1 LAGPCFAEACHH
13 GQDSKKGIT
22 GLLANPGVERISFFD
37 TGIPEMI
44 DLDQIDRRLLAILQE
59 DATVAIADLA
69 ERVGLTQTPCWKRV
83 KRLQDAGVIIAR
95 VALLDREALDLNLTV
110 FVAVKTGRHDEDWLT
125 TFAAGAKALP
135 EVVEFYRMSG
145 DVDYLLKVVVKD
157 IAAYDRFYKRL
168 IATAPLTDVSS
179 SFAMEQIKFTT
190 ALPIC
195 PT

>member
-1 LAGPCFAEACHH
+1 
-13 GQDSKKGIT
+13 
-22 GLLANPGVERISFFD
+22 
-37 TGIPEMI
+37 MI
-44 DLDQIDRRLLAILQE
+44 DLDHIDRRLLAILQE
-59 DATVAIADLA
+59 DSTVPIADLA

-83 KRLQDAGVIIAR
+83 KRLQDSGVITAR
-95 VALLDREALDLNLTV
+95 VALLDREALDLGLTV

-125 TFAAGAKALP
+125 TFASGARTLP

-145 DVDYLLKVVVKD
+145 DVDYLLKVVVRD

-190 ALPIC
+190 ALPIT
-195 PT
+195 PG

>member
-1 LAGPCFAEACHH
+1 
-13 GQDSKKGIT
+13 
-22 GLLANPGVERISFFD
+22 
-37 TGIPEMI
+37 MI

-59 DATVAIADLA
+59 DATVAIAELA
-69 ERVGLTQTPCWKRV
+69 ERVGLSQTPCWKRV
-83 KRLQDAGVIIAR
+83 KRLQDAGVIMAR

-125 TFAAGAKALP
+125 QFAAGAKSLP

-179 SFAMEQIKFTT
+179 SFAMDQIKFTT

>member
-1 LAGPCFAEACHH
+1 MFSLKADF
-13 GQDSKKGIT
+13 
-22 GLLANPGVERISFFD
+22 
-37 TGIPEMI
+37 EMI

-59 DATVAIADLA
+59 DATVPIAELA
-69 ERVGLTQTPCWKRV
+69 ERVGLSQTPCWKRV
-83 KRLQDAGVIIAR
+83 RRLQDAGVITAR
-95 VALLDREALDLNLTV
+95 VALLDREALDLGLTV
-110 FVAVKTGRHDEDWLT
+110 FVAVKTGHHDEGWLNQ
-125 TFAAGAKALP
+125 FAAGASALP

-190 ALPIC
+190 ALPIA